1 MTQAPPPAS
10 SASSPVGQ
18 LCVWDTSP
26 LHHAIK
32 ADKID
37 LLADMART
45 WNGAPRRN
53 VTTQAV
59 LDEISHYGLPL
70 AGLDWLEVVHVDH
83 LEELAALVK
92 WMDLVSGQNSNHGEA
107 TVLAWAEVH
116 GAVAVVDDGD
126 ARRIARRAGLEVWG
140 SLRVIAE
147 AVKESRATEYAANVF
162 VDALMDSGMFC
173 PCQRGQFINWAK
185 QMGLL

>member
-10 SASSPVGQ
+10 SASSTVGQ
-18 LCVWDTSP
+18 VCVWDTSP

-45 WNGAPRRN
+45 WNGTPRRN
-53 VTTQAV
+53 VTTQTV
-59 LDEISHYGLPL
+59 LDEISRYSLPL

-92 WMDLVSGQNSNHGEA
+92 WMDLVSGQKSNEG
-107 TVLAWAEVH
+107 
-116 GAVAVVDDGD
+116 
-126 ARRIARRAGLEVWG
+126 
-140 SLRVIAE
+140 
-147 AVKESRATEYAANVF
+147 
-162 VDALMDSGMFC
+162 
-173 PCQRGQFINWAK
+173 
-185 QMGLL
+185 